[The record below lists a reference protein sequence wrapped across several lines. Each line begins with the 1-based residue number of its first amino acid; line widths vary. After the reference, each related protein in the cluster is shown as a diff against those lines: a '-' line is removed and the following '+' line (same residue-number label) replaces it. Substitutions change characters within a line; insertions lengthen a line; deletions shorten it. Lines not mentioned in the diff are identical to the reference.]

1 MASGSRGRFLGRGG
15 SSGRH
20 DEFGIQVQKR
30 GGKWEI
36 GLNGLGRRG
45 LLLLLFSLFFFFF
58 LFLEEAELAGAGP
71 YSAFFMF
78 FNVLQKL
85 YFLVF

>member
-1 MASGSRGRFLGRGG
+1 MGDRVERVGT
-15 SSGRH
+15 
-20 DEFGIQVQKR
+20 KR
-30 GGKWEI
+30 VVVVTV
-36 GLNGLGRRG
+36 
-45 LLLLLFSLFFFFF
+45 FPVFFFF
-58 LFLEEAELAGAGP
+58 LFLVEAELAGAGP

>member
-1 MASGSRGRFLGRGG
+1 MGDRVERVGT
-15 SSGRH
+15 
-20 DEFGIQVQKR
+20 KR
-30 GGKWEI
+30 VVVVTV
-36 GLNGLGRRG
+36 
-45 LLLLLFSLFFFFF
+45 FPVFFFF